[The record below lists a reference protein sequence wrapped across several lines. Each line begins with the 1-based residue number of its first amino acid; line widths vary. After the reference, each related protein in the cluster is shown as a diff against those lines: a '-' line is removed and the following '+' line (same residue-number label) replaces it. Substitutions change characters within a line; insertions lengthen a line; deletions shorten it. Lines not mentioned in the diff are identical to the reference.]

1 MKTTYY
7 IEILKAKVEQ
17 EFAPE
22 ILSFANC
29 NSLSDNIFEKT
40 NSIISVTTLQRA
52 FGLIDTKSKLSTKT
66 LDILSHYVGFDNWR
80 KFQHQ
85 QETPSNKIE
94 DKYIPDEMAIILL
107 GICLKN
113 HDFKTALEYLD
124 VVSQY
129 DEGKYSNMIGP
140 VFKSALRTNKKARK
154 ILIPE
159 LTKTR
164 SRRSLTVERSVDI
177 ESLDI
182 YYHNVIIESKKN
194 IDYDDKELY
203 NSDLAFYNSVLFLHS
218 INHNSKKSSIK
229 YAYELISKIRPEE
242 ANEDNI
248 KYAFPI
254 IRYHA
259 TYLMY
264 LHLTKQLN
272 DKQLNFV
279 IEQIEAIILNND
291 SNNNLESFAISEMF
305 KALVFCKRYNDI
317 IFLYNKYKKL
327 SLAFDSDDEYYQIT
341 MSMVERSYLEVAGC
355 SPTQLTK

>member
-1 MKTTYY
+1 MRTSFY
-7 IEILKAKVEQ
+7 IEKLKDEVVQ
-17 EFAPE
+17 TFAPHT
-22 ILSFANC
+22 INIVSCIVLS
-29 NSLSDNIFEKT
+29 EEVYERT
-40 NSIISVTTLQRA
+40 NKLISASTLQRV
-52 FGLIDTKSKLSTKT
+52 FELIPTTHAISTSS
-66 LDILSHYVGFDNWR
+66 LNILSDYVGCNNWDHF
-80 KFQHQ
+80 KKQ
-85 QETPSNKIE
+85 QETPYFNIK
-94 DKYIPDEMAIILL
+94 DKYIPDEMAITLL

-124 VVSQY
+124 VVAQY

-140 VFKSALRTNKKARK
+140 VFKSALRTDKKARK

-177 ESLDI
+177 DYLDT
-182 YYHNVIIESKKN
+182 YYQDVITESKKN
-194 IDYDDKELY
+194 IEHNDKKLY

-248 KYAFPI
+248 KYTFPI

-264 LHLTKQLN
+264 LHLSKQLN
-272 DKQLNFV
+272 DKQLNSV
-279 IEQIEAIILNND
+279 IEQVEVIILNAQNE
-291 SNNNLESFAISEMF
+291 NNLISFAVSEIF
-305 KALVFCKRYNDI
+305 KALVFCGRYNDI

-341 MSMVERSYLEVAGC
+341 MSMVDRSYLEVAGC
-355 SPTQLTK
+355 RVF